1 MTPLPRSRSDIYQ
14 MIIILGLLISTIL
27 IMFLGTLLPTTKE
40 GFEEGSN
47 NHISVTHS
55 QPSHRIFVIDA
66 SEHGPFVN
74 KTAKGAF
81 FELEAQGVT
90 SMPYASS
97 FEIEDSIKQLS
108 TKRGYKH
115 ESSSLI
121 FVKDLMTLGTSDML
135 VSAMPQDANDAM
147 LLLVGPNGSPPTLKE
162 MGGASSTV
170 RVVCMGEAAAAAM
183 KIVSTIASYKSLKID
198 ISVNNDDVTND
209 LEKASNLANS
219 SGSVVAL
226 WGSGFGSASSASV
239 RCVSYATTDDS
250 DSVQALS
257 ELWMVMPVDVVN
269 IIPGSIIGKGG
280 KDRVLY
286 VLSCPSGLFMHP
298 SNATTTE
305 FEVALL
311 KALTSK
317 LWEIDTDALALTN
330 FMLKSSSTLKLVPEL
345 EKTLVEANEKIGF
358 AQNLE

>member
-1 MTPLPRSRSDIYQ
+1 MTLPRSRSDIHH
-14 MIIILGLLISTIL
+14 MIIILVLLISTIL
-27 IMFLGTLLPTTKE
+27 IMFLGTLLPITKE
-40 GFEEGSN
+40 GFVEEG

-74 KTAKGAF
+74 KTAKGVF
-81 FELEAQGVT
+81 SELEAQGVT

-219 SGSVVAL
+219 SGSLVAL

-286 VLSCPSGLFMHP
+286 VLSCASGLFMHP
-298 SNATTTE
+298 SNTTSTTE

>member
-1 MTPLPRSRSDIYQ
+1 
-14 MIIILGLLISTIL
+14 
-27 IMFLGTLLPTTKE
+27 MFLGTLLPITKE
-40 GFEEGSN
+40 GFVEEG

-55 QPSHRIFVIDA
+55 QPSHRIFIIDA

-121 FVKDLMTLGTSDML
+121 FVKDLMVLMTLGTSDML

-162 MGGASSTV
+162 MGASSTV

-183 KIVSTIASYKSLKID
+183 KIVSTIESYKSTKID
-198 ISVNNDDVTND
+198 ISVNNDDVKND

-226 WGSGFGSASSASV
+226 WGSGFGSASSASI

-257 ELWMVMPVDVVN
+257 ELWMIMPVDVVN

-330 FMLKSSSTLKLVPEL
+330 FMLKSSSVLKLVPEL

-358 AQNLE
+358 TQNLE